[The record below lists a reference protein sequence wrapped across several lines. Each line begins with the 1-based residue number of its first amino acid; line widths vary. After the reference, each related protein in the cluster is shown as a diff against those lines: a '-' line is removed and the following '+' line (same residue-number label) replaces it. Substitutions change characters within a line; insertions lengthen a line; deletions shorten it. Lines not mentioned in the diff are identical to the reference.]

1 MVKNVGGGNKSKGF
15 ARKNF
20 AKKDHALRVSQ
31 EEDEVYA
38 QVTKIYGGTMCQVI
52 TIDGD
57 EMLCHIRGKFRG
69 RGKRDNFIGNGTWL
83 LVGKREWEKE
93 AAKGKLL
100 NCDVI
105 EVYNDA
111 DKIKL
116 KNNVTSVNWHI
127 FIANDSKTLGSSE
140 TEGALDDVIEFAD
153 EKTQEYQELINAQV
167 AAAHSGKANIII
179 STDDGEEIDVDD
191 I

>member
-1 MVKNVGGGNKSKGF
+1 MVKNTTGGNKSKGF

-20 AKKDHALRVSQ
+20 TKKDNSLRTS
-31 EEDEVYA
+31 EDEAEVYV
-38 QVTKIYGGTMCQVI
+38 QVTKIYGGPMCQVI
-52 TIDGD
+52 TLKD
-57 EMLCHIRGKFRG
+57 EELLCHIRGKFRG

-93 AAKGKLL
+93 SSSGKLL

-111 DKIKL
+111 DKVKL
-116 KNNVTSVNWHI
+116 INNLTSVNWSS
-127 FIANDSKTLGSSE
+127 FIMNDSKMIGSD
-140 TEGALDDVIEFAD
+140 GAEPDVGIIFAD
-153 EKTQEYQELINAQV
+153 EKTQEYQDLIQAHLASAQL
-167 AAAHSGKANIII
+167 GKSYAIT
-179 STDDGEEIDVDD
+179 TDDGEVIDFND